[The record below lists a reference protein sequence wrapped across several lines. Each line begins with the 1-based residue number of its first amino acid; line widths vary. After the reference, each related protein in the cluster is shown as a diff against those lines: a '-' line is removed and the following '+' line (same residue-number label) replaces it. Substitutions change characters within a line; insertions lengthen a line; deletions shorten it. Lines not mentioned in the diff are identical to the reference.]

1 MGRASTLPELLS
13 LEQRHGDRFDH
24 FNLGAFWSKF
34 KKLPRG
40 ELGGLRD
47 HLAPVCQ
54 QSVRMLP
61 TLSAREVANLSHAF
75 AGLIGSGPWESVWAA
90 LPGVALR
97 SLVDFEPPHLANTA
111 WTFTKAGHESAELFN
126 AISAEVV
133 RRRLGNF
140 YPQALSNTAWAFAKA
155 GHESVELFNAISAE
169 GVHRRLS
176 DFKEQELSNTA
187 WAFATA
193 GHASAELFNAISA
206 TVVRRRLGDL
216 DPQHLS
222 NMVWAFATAGHAS
235 AELFNAVSTEV
246 VRRRLGNFNPQDLS
260 SMVWAFAKAGH
271 TSTQLFNAI
280 SATVVRRRLGDLDPQ
295 HLSNMVW
302 AFATAGHASA
312 ELFNAVSAEVVRRR
326 LGNFNPQDLSITAW
340 SFAKA
345 GHESEELFNA
355 ISAEVVRRRLGT
367 FKPQALSN
375 TAWAFA
381 TAGHESVELF
391 NAISAEVVR
400 RRLGGFEAQ
409 ALANLA
415 WAFAVFNPF
424 SADEVFGTTIFSTR
438 CIQLETTFSR
448 LELSQ
453 LHQWSI
459 WREERSAQWPGL
471 PNSLRQACRTAFDA
485 QGETSSL
492 LQHKVVQE
500 IRSCGFRVKD
510 EHRCKSSGYSI
521 DALITLNNGEQI
533 AVEVDGPCH
542 FVGRSHQ
549 KSGSTLLKH
558 HQLRY
563 FGWRLRSVPYWEWDA
578 DGCKALH
585 WLPRGH

>member
-1 MGRASTLPELLS
+1 MSASRGRAIAAGGLRPNAAALDSRALTRELGRASTLAELLS

-75 AGLIGSGPWESVWAA
+75 AGLVGSGPWESV
-90 LPGVALR
+90 
-97 SLVDFEPPHLANTA
+97 
-111 WTFTKAGHESAELFN
+111 
-126 AISAEVV
+126 
-133 RRRLGNF
+133 
-140 YPQALSNTAWAFAKA
+140 
-155 GHESVELFNAISAE
+155 
-169 GVHRRLS
+169 
-176 DFKEQELSNTA
+176 

-193 GHASAELFNAISA
+193 GHASAELFNAI
-206 TVVRRRLGDL
+206 
-216 DPQHLS
+216 
-222 NMVWAFATAGHAS
+222 
-235 AELFNAVSTEV
+235 
-246 VRRRLGNFNPQDLS
+246 
-260 SMVWAFAKAGH
+260 
-271 TSTQLFNAI
+271 
-280 SATVVRRRLGDLDPQ
+280 
-295 HLSNMVW
+295 
-302 AFATAGHASA
+302 
-312 ELFNAVSAEVVRRR
+312 SAEVVRRR

>member
-1 MGRASTLPELLS
+1 MILRRSTSPPRRGRLRMQATHRRSS
-13 LEQRHGDRFDH
+13 LTP
-24 FNLGAFWSKF
+24 S
-34 KKLPRG
+34 
-40 ELGGLRD
+40 
-47 HLAPVCQ
+47 Q
-54 QSVRMLP
+54 QSWC
-61 TLSAREVANLSHAF
+61 AGGGCAVA
-75 AGLIGSGPWESVWAA
+75 
-90 LPGVALR
+90 
-97 SLVDFEPPHLANTA
+97 
-111 WTFTKAGHESAELFN
+111 
-126 AISAEVV
+126 
-133 RRRLGNF
+133 
-140 YPQALSNTAWAFAKA
+140 QALS
-155 GHESVELFNAISAE
+155 
-169 GVHRRLS
+169 
-176 DFKEQELSNTA
+176 
-187 WAFATA
+187 
-193 GHASAELFNAISA
+193 
-206 TVVRRRLGDL
+206 
-216 DPQHLS
+216 
-222 NMVWAFATAGHAS
+222 
-235 AELFNAVSTEV
+235 
-246 VRRRLGNFNPQDLS
+246 
-260 SMVWAFAKAGH
+260 
-271 TSTQLFNAI
+271 
-280 SATVVRRRLGDLDPQ
+280 
-295 HLSNMVW
+295 
-302 AFATAGHASA
+302 
-312 ELFNAVSAEVVRRR
+312 
-326 LGNFNPQDLSITAW
+326 
-340 SFAKA
+340 
-345 GHESEELFNA
+345 
-355 ISAEVVRRRLGT
+355 
-367 FKPQALSN
+367 
-375 TAWAFA
+375 
-381 TAGHESVELF
+381 
-391 NAISAEVVR
+391 
-400 RRLGGFEAQ
+400 
-409 ALANLA
+409 NLA